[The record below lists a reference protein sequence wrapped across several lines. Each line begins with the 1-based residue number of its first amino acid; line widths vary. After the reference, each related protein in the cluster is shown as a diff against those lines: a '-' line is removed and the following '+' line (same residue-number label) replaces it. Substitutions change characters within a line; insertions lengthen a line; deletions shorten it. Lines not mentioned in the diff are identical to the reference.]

1 MRDKDAHLMMEA
13 LQRANETQGFG
24 RDRADQVQQRRGDV
38 VTGDDSDLS
47 PAGREYELNRQ
58 RQKILSG
65 YLLPTELSDYIRGY
79 YYQEDIDKMKTGE
92 FPIFTSTGQPVASQ
106 EVLVDYFIQQII
118 NQHFPDY
125 FTDPEWAG
133 KLKARIEELLQKYH
147 TGEEPWPTSRF
158 YD

>member
-1 MRDKDAHLMMEA
+1 MNYKDKDAELMMEA

-24 RDRADQVQQRRGDV
+24 RDRAGQVQQRRGDV
-38 VTGDDSDLS
+38 QTGDDSDLS
-47 PAGREYELNRQ
+47 PAGREYELNKS

-65 YLLPTELSDYIRGY
+65 WYLPTELNDYIRGY
-79 YYQEDIDKMKTGE
+79 YHQEDIDKMKTGE
-92 FPIFTSTGQPVASQ
+92 FPQ
-106 EVLVDYFIQQII
+106 EELVDYFIQQIVS
-118 NQHFPDY
+118 QHFPDY